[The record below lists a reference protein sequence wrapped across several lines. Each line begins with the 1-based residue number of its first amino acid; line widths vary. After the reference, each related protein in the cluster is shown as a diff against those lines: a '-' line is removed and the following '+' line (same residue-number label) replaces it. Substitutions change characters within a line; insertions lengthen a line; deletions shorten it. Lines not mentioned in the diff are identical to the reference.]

1 MTDLEKKILASIEQR
16 NLTPR
21 PYYMF
26 LAKSWVFLSLTVVSI
41 ALGAISLA
49 VLLFAVS
56 DYYASGWRV
65 LDNLPLDQVILSVP
79 VLWLISM
86 PLFIFSAYFG
96 LRNMRRGYRFQTGH
110 IILLCLGTSI
120 ALGVTLHFINAGQK
134 INDYLIDHVAWY
146 REQAD
151 VPFAVWSRPEKGF
164 LGGTADLFFSDQKLR
179 LIDFDLNIWTVDIS
193 GATINL
199 DQPILTEGDVAI
211 RGRITGPM
219 QFRADLVSAFD

>member
-1 MTDLEKKILASIEQR
+1 MTELEKKVLESIEQR
-16 NLTPR
+16 NLVPR